1 MNLVSSTNCCCSGL
15 VQILLKFTIPVQILP
30 SDYLSGAKQY
40 HLRSWIIIFRF
51 VHNHNQPKP
60 SCLHVD
66 LSAVLKNTDLLY
78 PFLQYLKKNDGVNLL
93 QFCLSVEDFN
103 KKMMVVDLKD
113 DDLKSLHSSARDLYE
128 TYIKLG
134 AVNFIKF
141 DDDII
146 RDISSIINQGYK
158 QVHKLRTSPPL
169 FRAYEQVYNNLED
182 NLCPQFHNSD
192 EVWC

>member
-1 MNLVSSTNCCCSGL
+1 MNQRN
-15 VQILLKFTIPVQILP
+15 F
-30 SDYLSGAKQY
+30 
-40 HLRSWIIIFRF
+40 IFRF

-113 DDLKSLHSSARDLYE
+113 DDLKSLHTSARDLYE

-141 DDDII
+141 EDDII
-146 RDISSIINQGYK
+146 KDISTILNQGYK
-158 QVHKLRTSPPL
+158 EVHKLRTSPPL

-192 EVWC
+192 EVC

>member
-30 SDYLSGAKQY
+30 SDYLSGTKSFEVMNQ
-40 HLRSWIIIFRF
+40 RNFIFRF

-192 EVWC
+192 EV